1 MAQVVKKL
9 MKFLLFLVFLL
20 VFVCVAVCLVYFLAV
35 LVGFGLCCVVVIGVC
50 VFVFYI
56 FSG

>member
-1 MAQVVKKL
+1 MAQVIK
-9 MKFLLFLVFLL
+9 KFLKFLVFLLFLL
-20 VFVCVAVCLVYFLAV
+20 VFVCVVVCLLYFLAV
-35 LVGFGLCCVVVIGVC
+35 LVGFGLCCVVVIGLC